1 MSQVSLMSL
10 RFSESG
16 RWQVCASVNQF
27 ADNSLLQRISS
38 PTCLGFTESVRWWG
52 WGVAH
57 QFVNEFLLQQIRS
70 LMILCFNES
79 VSWLVYPSANQFV
92 ANFVLHRFSSLTRL
106 RCSESGCLRVCESVR
121 WQGCVVQGISS
132 LTSLCFSESVPWW
145 ICASVNSFAD
155 EFALQ
160 WISSLMTLCSS
171 KSVRW
176 RYRTLMRARRPFPE
190 RGIDFG
196 VFILCK
202 RGSPP
207 SIMVTRK
214 PNWSSEILSQ
224 GTCSVKGR
232 F

>member
-106 RCSESGCLRVCESVR
+106 RCSESGCFKSM
-121 WQGCVVQGISS
+121 WISS
-132 LTSLCFSESVPWW
+132 LTRLCGAGNQFPDESMLQRIRSLMNMCFSE
-145 ICASVNSFAD
+145 F
-155 EFALQ
+155 
-160 WISSLMTLCSS
+160 
-171 KSVRW
+171 VRW
-176 RYRTLMRARRPFPE
+176 RVRVAMNQFADDFMFQQIRSLTISHPHESATTLPGAGNWFW
-190 RGIDFG
+190 G
-196 VFILCK
+196 LCF
-202 RGSPP
+202 
-207 SIMVTRK
+207 M
-214 PNWSSEILSQ
+214 
-224 GTCSVKGR
+224 
-232 F
+232 